1 VLDYAPR
8 NWRFRWILLDGSLS
22 TIYLVVF
29 ASIAWL
35 WRPTRDNVRFS
46 MSQELAQDE
55 ADADAEDYEIDALE
69 SGRLHQRL
77 PTGEDDGDERDG
89 DEEESKGLVN
99 GRHKVGEENV
109 VFAMGEDSD
118 EEDERPGPGG
128 STRDRPP
135 EYRDAH
141 DDEEEEEEDEEAEA
155 DAKASRRKAEGKDD

>member
-8 NWRFRWILLDGSLS
+8 NWKYRWILLDGSLS
-22 TIYLVVF
+22 TIYLVAF
-29 ASIAWL
+29 TAIAWL

-69 SGRLHQRL
+69 NGMHRRL
-77 PTGEDDGDERDG
+77 PTEEDEDGDGEG
-89 DEEESKGLVN
+89 KGLVN

-118 EEDERPGPGG
+118 EESEDGHGHASGVRRERTG
-128 STRDRPP
+128 D
-135 EYRDAH
+135 YRD
-141 DDEEEEEEDEEAEA
+141 DDGDGDTDDDDGVSGQGRKSPKEA
-155 DAKASRRKAEGKDD
+155 KGTKDD